1 MRGTYG
7 TIYGMKTTI
16 DAAGRL
22 VIPKEIRI
30 QAGLRPGIHLDVRW
44 HDGLV
49 EIQPEPAAVTLIC
62 KGRFVVAAPQ
72 IEGPELTVAEVEDTR
87 EAVARAHERGG

>member
-1 MRGTYG
+1 
-7 TIYGMKTTI
+7 MKTTI

-30 QAGLRPGIHLDVRW
+30 QAGLRPGIPLDVRW

-49 EIQPEPAAVTLIC
+49 EIQPAPAAVTLVR
-62 KGRFVVAAPQ
+62 KGRFVVAAPK
-72 IEGPELTVAEVEDTR
+72 IEGSVLTAAEVEDTR
-87 EAVARAHERGG
+87 EAIARAHEHGG

>member
-1 MRGTYG
+1 MR
-7 TIYGMKTTI
+7 TTI

-22 VIPKEIRI
+22 VIPKEIRTR
-30 QAGLRPGIHLDVRW
+30 AGLRPGMPLEVRW

-49 EIQPEPAAVTLIC
+49 EIQPAPAAVTLVR

-72 IEGPELTVAEVEDTR
+72 TDGPVLSATEVEDTR
-87 EAVARAHERGG
+87 EGVARAHEHGG